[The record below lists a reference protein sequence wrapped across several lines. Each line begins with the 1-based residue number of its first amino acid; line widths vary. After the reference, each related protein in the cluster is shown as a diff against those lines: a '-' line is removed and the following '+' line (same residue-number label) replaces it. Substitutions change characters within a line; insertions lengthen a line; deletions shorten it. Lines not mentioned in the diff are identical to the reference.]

1 MPAACPGGADA
12 PAPPPTQGARA
23 GRPGQ
28 VAGPDS
34 RSLGWNRNGAQLRPS
49 RIPGRLRGGI
59 PLLSCPKLE
68 RARPCRGPGRP
79 HCHTAWLRLLCP
91 DRLAAVSRN
100 RQDEGQRASCGA
112 QGRVEK
118 LPTGHWAQPGGPPSA
133 AGRPD
138 RPHKGEELSEVRPAN
153 GVWKPG
159 KSTLLPLRATP
170 TCVYITCV

>member
-12 PAPPPTQGARA
+12 PSPSTHARCA
-23 GRPGQ
+23 CVGQ

-34 RSLGWNRNGAQLRPS
+34 RSLGRNRNGAQLRPS
-49 RIPGRLRGGI
+49 RIPGRLRGG
-59 PLLSCPKLE
+59 PLLSCPKLK

-79 HCHTAWLRLLCP
+79 HRHTAWLLLLFL

-100 RQDEGQRASCGA
+100 RQDKGQRASCGA
-112 QGRVEK
+112 RGRVEK

-138 RPHKGEELSEVRPAN
+138 RPRKGEELSEARPAS

-170 TCVYITCV
+170 TCVYVTCV